1 MLYQFSRIENIRVN
15 CSDVEAGNTGLNLF
29 LCRVF
34 YFFCE
39 ILIINLK
46 NLTYDSDVFVRVS
59 RLDSLDGKQ
68 VSGLNWIN
76 LCFSSPEKGVSLICW

>member
-1 MLYQFSRIENIRVN
+1 MLYQFARIENIRVN

-34 YFFCE
+34 YFFGE
-39 ILIINLK
+39 ILIIDLK
-46 NLTYDSDVFVRVS
+46 ILTYDIDVFVGVS

-76 LCFSSPEKGVSLICW
+76 LCFSRPERDESPICC